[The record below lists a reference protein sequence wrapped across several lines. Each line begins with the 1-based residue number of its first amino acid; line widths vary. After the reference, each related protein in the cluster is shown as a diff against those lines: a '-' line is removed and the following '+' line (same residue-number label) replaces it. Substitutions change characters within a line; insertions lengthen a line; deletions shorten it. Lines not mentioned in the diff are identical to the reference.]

1 MPYIGFHTYTVS
13 SPDAGK
19 TANTVLNEAQLLAI
33 DELKKSGPVFGITA
47 LRRLVP
53 GWFIKADIGSDII
66 NLGFAI
72 EF

>member
-1 MPYIGFHTYTVS
+1 MPYIGFHSYNIS

-19 TANTVLNEAQLLAI
+19 TNNPVINEEELTAV
-33 DELKKSGPVFGITA
+33 DDLKKSGPVFGISV

-53 GWFIKADIGSDII
+53 GWFIKTDIGTDII